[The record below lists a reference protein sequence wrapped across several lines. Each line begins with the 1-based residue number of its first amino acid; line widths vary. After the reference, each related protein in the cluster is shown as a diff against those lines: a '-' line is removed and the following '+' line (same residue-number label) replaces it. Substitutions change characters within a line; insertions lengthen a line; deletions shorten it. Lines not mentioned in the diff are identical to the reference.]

1 MKVLFVCRGNVAR
14 SQIAEALYNKLTK
27 THDAESAGTH
37 AELPGETLGQRKSRI
52 GKSFV
57 VDVMNDYG
65 LSIDSRK
72 QTQLTKVMLKKY
84 DLVVNMSAKRYTPT
98 WLSSAPN
105 YTYWKIR
112 DPKARGYNVT
122 AMTRKLIEK
131 KVREII

>member
-1 MKVLFVCRGNVAR
+1 M
-14 SQIAEALYNKLTK
+14 AEALYNQLTLS
-27 THDAESAGTH
+27 HNAESAGTYV
-37 AELPGETLGQRKSRI
+37 EQPDETLGQRKKRI

-57 VDVMNDYG
+57 VDVMNAYG
-65 LSIDSRK
+65 LPIDSKK
-72 QTQLTKVMLKKY
+72 QTQLTKEMLKKY
-84 DLVVNMSAKRYTPT
+84 DLVVNMSAKRYTPA

-122 AMTRKLIEK
+122 AMTRKLIER